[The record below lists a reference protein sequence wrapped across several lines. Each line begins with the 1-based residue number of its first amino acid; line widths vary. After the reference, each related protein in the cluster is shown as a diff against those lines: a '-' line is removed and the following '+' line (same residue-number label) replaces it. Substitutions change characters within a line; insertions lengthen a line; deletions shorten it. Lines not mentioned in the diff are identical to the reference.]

1 MSSKGSSTKVKSSSS
16 KASLT
21 KSTKTTPIKKI
32 NPNLSKPISPFKKK
46 ALFLDTGKSQEKQ
59 SNLYAVRIQ
68 NSPIIL
74 FITENGTPCYPA
86 SRYDGVGT
94 QKKAW
99 ATKLKLGEYYC
110 CLYYWFLTSY

>member
-1 MSSKGSSTKVKSSSS
+1 MSSRGSPSKVKSSIPKASSTKVM
-16 KASLT
+16 
-21 KSTKTTPIKKI
+21 KTPPIKKS
-32 NPNLSKPISPFKKK
+32 NTYSSKHISPFKKK
-46 ALFLDTGKSQEKQ
+46 ALFVYTGKSQEKK
-59 SNLYAVRIQ
+59 SNLYAVRIR

-99 ATKLKLGEYYC
+99 ATKIETGE
-110 CLYYWFLTSY
+110 

>member
-1 MSSKGSSTKVKSSSS
+1 MSSRGSSTKVKSSSS
-16 KASLT
+16 KASVS
-21 KSTKTTPIKKI
+21 KSPKSPPIKKI
-32 NPNLSKPISPFKKK
+32 NPYLTKPISPFKKK
-46 ALFLDTGKSQEKQ
+46 ALFVDTGKYQEKKI
-59 SNLYAVRIQ
+59 NLYAVRIR

-99 ATKLKLGEYYC
+99 ATNQETCEYH
-110 CLYYWFLTSY
+110 YYFYFSF

>member
-1 MSSKGSSTKVKSSSS
+1 MSSRGSSSKVKSSSP

-21 KSTKTTPIKKI
+21 KAIKTTPIKKI
-32 NPNLSKPISPFKKK
+32 NPYSTKPISPFKKK
-46 ALFLDTGKSQEKQ
+46 ALFVDTGKSQEKK
-59 SNLYAVRIQ
+59 SNLYAIRIQ
-68 NSPIIL
+68 NSPIII

-99 ATKLKLGEYYC
+99 ATKLETGE
-110 CLYYWFLTSY
+110 

>member
-1 MSSKGSSTKVKSSSS
+1 MSSRGSPSKVKSSIPKVSSTKVM
-16 KASLT
+16 
-21 KSTKTTPIKKI
+21 KTPPIKRS
-32 NPNLSKPISPFKKK
+32 NPYSSKPILPFKKK
-46 ALFLDTGKSQEKQ
+46 ALFVDTGKSQEKQ

-74 FITENGTPCYPA
+74 FITENGTPYYPE

-99 ATKLKLGEYYC
+99 ATKLETGE
-110 CLYYWFLTSY
+110 